1 MLSAAEREKAPSGA
15 GGVLELG
22 LSTVSHREI
31 WVGLSQAWRRK
42 SVPGTT
48 NSSRRG
54 LEVWVCAVGKE
65 QWGGQS
71 GCRQELE
78 ERAAGDDMRQVAEGR
93 VEAVEDIPGSYKS
106 SEFHSEM
113 WRHWTVL
120 SRQLI
125 WCDLT
130 LKTSHSG
137 GWHQNRQANGGGKET
152 N

>member
-1 MLSAAEREKAPSGA
+1 MLWRERKHPQGQGECWSWGCPQFHTERYGWASLRLEGGRVFQAPQTAVAEALRC
-15 GGVLELG
+15 
-22 LSTVSHREI
+22 
-31 WVGLSQAWRRK
+31 
-42 SVPGTT
+42 
-48 NSSRRG
+48 
-54 LEVWVCAVGKE
+54 VCAVGKE

-93 VEAVEDIPGSYKS
+93 AEAVEDIPGSYKS

-113 WRHWTVL
+113 WRHWIVL
-120 SRQLI
+120 SRQLK